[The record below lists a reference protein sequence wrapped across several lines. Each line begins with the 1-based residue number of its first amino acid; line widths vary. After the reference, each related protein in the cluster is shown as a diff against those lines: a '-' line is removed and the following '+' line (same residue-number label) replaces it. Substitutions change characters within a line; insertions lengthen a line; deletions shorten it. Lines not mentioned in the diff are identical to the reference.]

1 MGKTISFVKGKGS
14 ITHNNRD
21 FVADN
26 VDRDRMAWNEYYV
39 RQPIREAYEQI
50 FGPAV
55 EEYNAKQ
62 KRKDRQIVDY
72 LTDIKNSG
80 NKEKQFY
87 EIVVQIGKKEDTG
100 VLDDN
105 GELSEG
111 AKAAKEILGGTKEF
125 TVSGLSEV
133 ETVDLFADVE
143 LEYTGIVGEY
153 TYANVKL
160 LSDDEILKACE
171 FKIDRDCDFQ
181 NGDVI
186 TVTITNNEYLAENY
200 QVVPAELSKA
210 FTVSGLDAYLTDIA
224 DIDLLPEE
232 QIREIIDQY
241 VADSQKE
248 DDFIFSYSES
258 AYYKTYFCIGDKN
271 TIGAD
276 RNRLMI
282 YISYDKYMDGTYRE
296 TVYAPLIFHD
306 LIMSANGTVV
316 LDYENASKR
325 THGTDIDKMIET
337 LERDYTVD
345 EVYIEY

>member
-1 MGKTISFVKGKGS
+1 MKKWKMTTILVILLLSMMVLSGCGSKVDAFQYLTVEFDGYNSNGSARVKGETQLIEAVVGGEPE
-14 ITHNNRD
+14 D
-21 FVADN
+21 FDK
-26 VDRDRMAWNEYYV
+26 MGEWLT
-39 RQPIREAYEQI
+39 AYEELD
-50 FGPAV
+50 A
-55 EEYNAKQ
+55 N
-62 KRKDRQIVDY
+62 
-72 LTDIKNSG
+72 LDIDWMPKSNLSNG
-80 NKEKQFY
+80 DTVTVTVT
-87 EIVVQIGKKEDTG
+87 VVG
-100 VLDDN
+100 
-105 GELSEG
+105 
-111 AKAAKEILGGTKEF
+111 KAAKEILGGTKEF

-133 ETVDLFADVE
+133 ETVDLFADVD